1 MRAGMFSMLTT
12 MVLAASCTTPSTSD
26 LSPPKDTPDTG
37 LWLPEGVTFRVI
49 AQKGMALKNNGVL
62 DSMLDMNAFV
72 PLKDNKALMVI
83 SHEKVPGGASVLHL
97 TRHAADWQTTGGQA
111 VDFRQ
116 VRGASTVYNC
126 AGVTTAW
133 GTVLSSEEYPL
144 NPAELLKY
152 RIEFPQLSDNP
163 LDYGWVVEIDPVN
176 AIALRKL
183 EALGRFNH
191 KGIAIMPDLRTVFL
205 GDDDVQGVLFKFVAE
220 APSDLSRG
228 TLYAFRR
235 DTTQWLPIPPDQLT
249 QARAA
254 ALAAGATPFSRIE
267 DVEFNHYDG
276 YVYFSETGDNT
287 KSGADRY
294 GRIWR
299 LNPETS
305 QLSVFMA
312 GDPTSSF
319 VNPDNLAVVPL
330 TGELMIA
337 EDRYIE
343 LMAPTPGQPN
353 NSVFVANHIGHL
365 TRFASVPRGAEPTGI
380 VFTPDGSLLM
390 NIQHPTP
397 PWIDS
402 LIQITTPTSQV
413 Q

>member
-1 MRAGMFSMLTT
+1 
-12 MVLAASCTTPSTSD
+12 
-26 LSPPKDTPDTG
+26 
-37 LWLPEGVTFRVI
+37 
-49 AQKGMALKNNGVL
+49 MALKNGDTL
-62 DSMLDMNAFV
+62 GSKLDMNAFI
-72 PLKDNKALMVI
+72 PLKDNEALMVI
-83 SHEKVPGGASVLHL
+83 NHETVPGGASVLQL
-97 TRHAADWQTTGGQA
+97 TRHTADWQTTGGRA

-116 VRGASTVYNC
+116 VRGASTIYNC
-126 AGVTTAW
+126 AGTTTAW
-133 GTVLSSEEYPL
+133 GTVLSSEENPL
-144 NPAELLKY
+144 NATDLMKY

-176 AIALRKL
+176 AVALRKL

-191 KGIAIMPDLRTVFL
+191 EGIAILPDHRTVFL
-205 GDDDVQGVLFKFVAE
+205 GDDHAQCVLFKFVAD

-228 TLYAFRR
+228 TLYVFRR
-235 DTTQWLPIPPDQLT
+235 DTTQWLPIQADQLT
-249 QARAA
+249 HARDA

-267 DVEFNHYDG
+267 DVEFNIYDG

-287 KSGADRY
+287 KSDADRY

-305 QLSVFMA
+305 QLSEFMA
-312 GDPTSSF
+312 GDPTTSF
-319 VNPDNLAVVPL
+319 VNPDNLAIVPL

-337 EDRYIE
+337 EDRYVD
-343 LMAPTPGQPN
+343 LMAPTLGRPN
-353 NSVFVANHIGHL
+353 NSVFVVNHDGNL

-380 VFTPDGSLLM
+380 LFTPDGSFFM
-390 NIQHPTP
+390 NIQHPDP

-402 LIQITTPTSQV
+402 LIQITTPASQV